1 MNLSVKQKQTHR
13 HRRQMYGYQ
22 TGKWGD
28 DRQARSL
35 GLADIKITKYKIK
48 SYCAAQ
54 KPVHNKLQ

>member
-1 MNLSVKQKQTHR
+1 MTMISLICEISNMTQMNLSVKQKQTHR

-35 GLADIKITKYKIK
+35 GLADIKITT
-48 SYCAAQ
+48 
-54 KPVHNKLQ
+54 